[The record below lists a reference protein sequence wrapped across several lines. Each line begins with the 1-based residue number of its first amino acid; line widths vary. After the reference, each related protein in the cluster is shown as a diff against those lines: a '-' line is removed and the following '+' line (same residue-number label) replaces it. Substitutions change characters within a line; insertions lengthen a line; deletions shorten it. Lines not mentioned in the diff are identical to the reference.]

1 MKKFIVALLLLGL
14 FASCAMAATPVT
26 TYILTADG
34 WKTPA
39 AGTYG
44 LGAQAFI
51 VPAPGGCGYSSEY
64 DGHCCKEVWNVDI
77 TNTAVVTQ
85 WLNYKFGGQG
95 WSWQVR
101 KPGEYAA
108 DCLSFFIQS
117 NADVNVSFSGFDHLT
132 AVAGT
137 GAVDSVA
144 VAYSYTLGRN
154 ESLPPASSRDAW
166 YTPEQLNQLKFTLP
180 YEQIS
185 GGLDCKLWNRIE
197 IKEDTHAG
205 TYTNT
210 GTVTFTLTD
219 VKDFI
224 DPVTGDFKQV
234 YQ

>member
-1 MKKFIVALLLLGL
+1 MLVLEQLTRLLWLIV
-14 FASCAMAATPVT
+14 TP
-26 TYILTADG
+26 
-34 WKTPA
+34 
-39 AGTYG
+39 
-44 LGAQAFI
+44 Q
-51 VPAPGGCGYSSEY
+51 C
-64 DGHCCKEVWNVDI
+64 
-77 TNTAVVTQ
+77 
-85 WLNYKFGGQG
+85 
-95 WSWQVR
+95 
-101 KPGEYAA
+101 
-108 DCLSFFIQS
+108 
-117 NADVNVSFSGFDHLT
+117 
-132 AVAGT
+132 
-137 GAVDSVA
+137 
-144 VAYSYTLGRN
+144 N